1 MKWLQRGGHREL
13 SARSTQSSLPKGHR
27 SLILIIIAWVLM
39 GLVGGCQP
47 IRASPTAP
55 AGKVEMSFA
64 TIELRQPVT
73 SEKTWTDPAPG
84 LLVIATPADID
95 VARQYVSDE
104 ATTTLE
110 QLDFAAHF
118 ALLAFDGW
126 KSEGYQDFQ
135 IQAVVRQDAE
145 VLIFAQPSQKP
156 GPAATGVET
165 SLYHLIDL
173 PKKASW
179 DQMITFKLYF
189 DRTQPAVAAV
199 AHYVP

>member
-1 MKWLQRGGHREL
+1 MRQFH
-13 SARSTQSSLPKGHR
+13 PK
-27 SLILIIIAWVLM
+27 SY
-39 GLVGGCQP
+39 LVMLCLLLAMTACQP
-47 IRASPTAP
+47 IRASPTP
-55 AGKVEMSFA
+55 QAGEVEVPFK

-95 VARQYVSDE
+95 AARQYVSDE
-104 ATTTLE
+104 ATTTLA
-110 QLDFAAHF
+110 QLDYASHF
-118 ALLAFDGW
+118 VLLAFDGW

-135 IQAVVRQDAE
+135 IQAVVRQNAE

-165 SLYHLIDL
+165 SLYHLI
-173 PKKASW
+173 KISKNESW

-199 AHYVP
+199 VHYVP